1 MKYLLALD
9 QGTSSTRAFV
19 FDALGR
25 AVSRAQRALPQ
36 SYPHP
41 GWVEHDPDRILRDQ
55 KRVARAAVRAAG
67 IAPEA
72 IAAIG
77 IANQRETTVAWDRR
91 TGRALHPA
99 IVWQDRRTADLC
111 ERLRR
116 EGHSEEI
123 RSRTGLELDPYFSGT
138 KLHWL
143 LENVSGTRGLAEEGH
158 LAFGTV
164 DTWLLFHLS
173 ENRLHATDPSNAS
186 RTLLWNLRGEWDPA
200 MLDLLR
206 IPAPVL
212 PEVLPTSG
220 LFARTAKG
228 ILGREV
234 PIMALCGDQQAA
246 LFGQA
251 CFRPGMAKTT
261 YGTGCFLLL
270 NTGSDPA
277 QSRHRLLTTAAWQ
290 VGDRMEY
297 ALEGSVFA
305 GGSVV
310 QWLRDGLGILRR
322 SADVEPLAGSVPDT
336 RGVYLVPAFSGLGA
350 PHWDARARGTLV
362 GITRETSAAHVA
374 RAALESIAFQVED
387 LAEAMAGDCGAPLR
401 EMRVDGG
408 AARNNLLMQMQA
420 DLLQVPV
427 VRPQEVETTAL
438 GAAFLAGLA
447 AGVWSG
453 MEELETLWRRDR
465 VFQPAITAAE
475 AAERRARWRE
485 AVRRALDWAR
495 E

>member
-1 MKYLLALD
+1 
-9 QGTSSTRAFV
+9 
-19 FDALGR
+19 
-25 AVSRAQRALPQ
+25 
-36 SYPHP
+36 
-41 GWVEHDPDRILRDQ
+41 
-55 KRVARAAVRAAG
+55 
-67 IAPEA
+67 
-72 IAAIG
+72 
-77 IANQRETTVAWDRR
+77 
-91 TGRALHPA
+91 
-99 IVWQDRRTADLC
+99 
-111 ERLRR
+111 
-116 EGHSEEI
+116 
-123 RSRTGLELDPYFSGT
+123 
-138 KLHWL
+138 
-143 LENVSGTRGLAEEGH
+143 
-158 LAFGTV
+158 
-164 DTWLLFHLS
+164 
-173 ENRLHATDPSNAS
+173 
-186 RTLLWNLRGEWDPA
+186 
-200 MLDLLR
+200 
-206 IPAPVL
+206 
-212 PEVLPTSG
+212 
-220 LFARTAKG
+220 
-228 ILGREV
+228 
-234 PIMALCGDQQAA
+234 
-246 LFGQA
+246 
-251 CFRPGMAKTT
+251 
-261 YGTGCFLLL
+261 
-270 NTGSDPA
+270 
-277 QSRHRLLTTAAWQ
+277 
-290 VGDRMEY
+290 
-297 ALEGSVFA
+297 
-305 GGSVV
+305 VV

-374 RAALESIAFQVED
+374 RAALESIAFQVAD

>member
-1 MKYLLALD
+1 ML
-9 QGTSSTRAFV
+9 F
-19 FDALGR
+19 
-25 AVSRAQRALPQ
+25 
-36 SYPHP
+36 
-41 GWVEHDPDRILRDQ
+41 
-55 KRVARAAVRAAG
+55 
-67 IAPEA
+67 
-72 IAAIG
+72 
-77 IANQRETTVAWDRR
+77 
-91 TGRALHPA
+91 
-99 IVWQDRRTADLC
+99 
-111 ERLRR
+111 
-116 EGHSEEI
+116 
-123 RSRTGLELDPYFSGT
+123 RSFSGT

-374 RAALESIAFQVED
+374 RAALESIAFQVAD

-453 MEELETLWRRDR
+453 MEELATLWRRDR
-465 VFQPAITAAE
+465 VFEPAITASE